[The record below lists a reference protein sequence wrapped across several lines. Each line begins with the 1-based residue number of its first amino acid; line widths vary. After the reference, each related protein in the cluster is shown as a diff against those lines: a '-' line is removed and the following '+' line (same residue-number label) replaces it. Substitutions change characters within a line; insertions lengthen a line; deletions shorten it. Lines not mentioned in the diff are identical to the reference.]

1 MMFSVNAPSTMAR
14 RAELTRF
21 VLNREIRSLPPQ
33 YRFFAY
39 YNIEGQPRT
48 TPIIKVWAQATV
60 STSRFGL
67 AVPGMSQ

>member
-1 MMFSVNAPSTMAR
+1 MLFSVNAPSTIAR
-14 RAELTRF
+14 RDELTRF
-21 VLNREIRSLPPQ
+21 VLNREIRSLPPK

-48 TPIIKVWAQATV
+48 TPIIKVWVQATV